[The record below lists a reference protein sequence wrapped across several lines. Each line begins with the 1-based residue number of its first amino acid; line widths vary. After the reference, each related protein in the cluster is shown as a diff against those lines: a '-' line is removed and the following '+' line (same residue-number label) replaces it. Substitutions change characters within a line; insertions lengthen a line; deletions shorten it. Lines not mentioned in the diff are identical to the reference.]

1 MLLRASGQQEDK
13 EYELSSVTSEHQR
26 SGVVN
31 EDHLRALTEA
41 SILGDWL
48 ALPTI
53 RERAEKAM
61 GIQNTVDALVVAS
74 AFNGIT
80 RVADATGIQ
89 YGYIVK
95 PVDGQESERTCSLQL
110 TARSRC
116 LKKLQLGL

>member
-41 SILGDWL
+41 SISGDWL

-80 RVADATGIQ
+80 RVADATGIPLDQ
-89 YGYIVK
+89 NTEDTTQQMRETTGIQRFSYAEKTERYG
-95 PVDGQESERTCSLQL
+95 
-110 TARSRC
+110 
-116 LKKLQLGL
+116 